1 MRPYYR
7 KAQEGHGEGM
17 PNDQSDEGKDFASTH
32 TRFVVGYLQHRASS
46 RELEAVLSRAGELRS
61 VAELTD
67 PIAWSSYSQFRNLLE
82 ATAEVLGGPEA
93 LDEIGRYSFDAVTSP
108 ELLER
113 VLALGSPGAWL
124 GNFAGV
130 VSATAPAVEM
140 ETEELGPTE
149 WMIRLRLR
157 DPYEMF
163 PELCRYL
170 FGLIAVVPKIF
181 GYQALP
187 THDEA
192 CQLHGARFCLRRLRW
207 SEADE
212 HDDSLGHAQF
222 RAQLF
227 EARLEGL
234 QETLGELVS
243 GEGIDSVL
251 PRIVAAASR
260 AVLAP
265 AYVLAI
271 DDPSTSRRHMY
282 CDGINAEQ
290 AESYADP
297 DADIFPTGPNVLAV
311 TVTSGRCRYGH
322 LVAIRPS
329 DGYFDVQEASSL
341 EAYARMAAVALD
353 SASAIDTARRQASA
367 ATALLDLS
375 NALIQQSSI
384 LDLAEQLVQAV
395 PFVVDCD
402 RAVVALVDESGVTA
416 RVVAVFGYDPE
427 MEVRLRELVISVP
440 ALRERETDLIYRD
453 TSVIESYDPA
463 GALRSD
469 SASVLSAN
477 LPIKVGHD
485 LLGWISVDVTERAE
499 RLRNSPDLQWRLQG
513 LASQAAIGITNA
525 RLVEEIRHQALH
537 DHLTGLPNRVL
548 VVDRAE
554 QMLARAHRYNTN
566 MALLFIDLDGF
577 KDVNDTFGHEVGD
590 ELLKAVGAR
599 FSTVIRETDTI
610 GRLGGDEFVVL
621 AEGVGHSARPQEV
634 ADRLIA
640 SLALPFHI
648 DGNGNLPIS
657 ISTSIGIAA
666 GWRESAQEL
675 LRDADV
681 ALYAAKAAGK
691 RCSVVFE
698 PEMQVAVRRHHELES
713 DLRLALPGDQYF
725 LVYQPVFDLRHMKVL
740 GVEALLRWQ
749 HPLRGIIGPDQ
760 FIPALEETGM
770 IIEVGAWV
778 LDEACR
784 QSREWLDRGR
794 CINISVNVSGRQLE
808 GDALV
813 GQVTAA
819 LQRHCID
826 PDLLTV
832 EITET
837 VLMRDT
843 ADALKQL
850 NALKQAGVRI
860 AIDDF
865 GTGHSSLA
873 YLREFPVDSIK
884 IDRSFITGI
893 DESSEGKALIQ
904 TLIQLGKAL
913 NIETVAEG
921 IEENSQLTVLQEEH
935 CDSGQGFLFA
945 RPISP
950 GEVEQLFEVASR
962 T

>member
-1 MRPYYR
+1 MA
-7 KAQEGHGEGM
+7 KGHGGDNM
-17 PNDQSDEGKDFASTH
+17 PTSQSDERKAIASTH
-32 TRFVVGYLQHRASS
+32 TRFVIGYLQHRASA
-46 RELEAVLSRAGELRS
+46 EALEEVLTRAGETRS
-61 VAELTD
+61 VDELTD
-67 PIAWSSYSQFRNLLE
+67 ATAWSSYSEFRRLLE
-82 ATAEVLGGPEA
+82 ATATVLGGPEV

-113 VLALGSPGAWL
+113 VLAVGSPGRWL
-124 GNFAGV
+124 GDFAGV
-130 VSATAPAVEM
+130 VSATAPIVEM
-140 ETEELGPTE
+140 GAEELGPTE
-149 WMIRLRLR
+149 WMIRLGLR
-157 DPYEMF
+157 EPYEMF

-192 CQLHGARFCLRRLRW
+192 CQCHGARFCLRRLRW

-212 HDDSLGHAQF
+212 PSDPLGHAQF

-260 AVLAP
+260 AVMAP

-271 DDPSTSRRHMY
+271 DDPSTSKRHMY
-282 CDGINAEQ
+282 CDGINVEHAER
-290 AESYADP
+290 YADP
-297 DADIFPTGPNVLAV
+297 EDDSFPAGPNVLAV
-311 TVTSGRCRYGH
+311 TVASGRCRYGH

-329 DGYFDVQEASSL
+329 DGCFDVHEAASL

-353 SASAIDTARRQASA
+353 SASAIDTALRQAST

-384 LDLAEQLVQAV
+384 QDLAEQLVHAV

-402 RAVVALVDESGVTA
+402 RAVVTLIDQDGITA
-416 RVVAVFGYDPE
+416 RNVAFFGYDPE
-427 MEVRLRELVISVP
+427 LEARLRELVISVP
-440 ALRERETDLIYRD
+440 ALSERKSDLVFRQP
-453 TSVIESYDPA
+453 SVSDGYDPA
-463 GALRSD
+463 GRLRVESV
-469 SASVLSAN
+469 SVLSAN

-485 LLGWISVDVTERAE
+485 LLGWISVDVTERPE
-499 RLRNSPDLQWRLQG
+499 RLRDSPDLQWRLQG
-513 LASQAAIGITNA
+513 LASQAAIGIANA

-554 QMLARAHRYNTN
+554 QMLARAHRHKTN
-566 MALLFIDLDGF
+566 IALLFIDLDGF

-599 FSTVIRETDTI
+599 FSTVVRETDTI

-621 AEGVGHSARPQEV
+621 AEGVGLAGGPEDV

-648 DGNGNLPIS
+648 DGHETAPIT
-657 ISTSIGIAA
+657 ISASIGIAA
-666 GWRESAQEL
+666 GARESAQDL

-691 RCSVVFE
+691 RCSVLFE
-698 PEMQVAVRRHHELES
+698 PEMQVAIRRHHELET
-713 DLRLALPGDQYF
+713 DLRLALVRDQYF

-740 GVEALLRWQ
+740 GVEALLRWR
-749 HPLRGIIGPDQ
+749 HPLRGIVGPDE
-760 FIPALEETGM
+760 FIPVLEETGM
-770 IIEVGAWV
+770 ILEVGAWV

-794 CINISVNVSGRQLE
+794 CINVSVNVSGRQLE
-808 GDALV
+808 GNSLV
-813 GQVTAA
+813 EQVTAA
-819 LQRHCID
+819 LQHHSIK
-826 PDLLTV
+826 PDLLTI

-843 ADALKQL
+843 DDALKQL
-850 NALKQAGVRI
+850 NALKNIGVRI

-873 YLREFPVDSIK
+873 YLRQFPVDSIK
-884 IDRSFITGI
+884 IDRSFITGMS
-893 DESSEGKALIQ
+893 DTSEGKALIQ
-904 TLIQLGKAL
+904 TLVQLGKAL

-921 IEENSQLTVLQEEH
+921 VEESFQLRLLQEEQ

-945 RPISP
+945 RPIAP
-950 GEVEQLFEVASR
+950 EEVEQLFEVASR
-962 T
+962 I